1 MQNKK
6 LPDWETVFG
15 GILLSLMIFGFSLL
29 SYRLWEFI
37 FQELIMEL
45 SEETKMKLWAT
56 TDAIS
61 DGQTKKKVSRAKDQL
76 LERK

>member
-1 MQNKK
+1 MLNKK

-37 FQELIMEL
+37 F
-45 SEETKMKLWAT
+45 
-56 TDAIS
+56 
-61 DGQTKKKVSRAKDQL
+61 
-76 LERK
+76 